1 MIGSRSPTNVFV
13 FLRAGCVCDNLLDHM
28 YNTYLECTE
37 ECLRVQAAD
46 TAMIVCCFFSPPN
59 HTTANVYQY
68 LSEYLQT
75 VQLALSC
82 IDMAT
87 GRWKLKGVIV
97 LKHVFTHVH

>member
-1 MIGSRSPTNVFV
+1 M
-13 FLRAGCVCDNLLDHM
+13 CDNLLDHM
-28 YNTYLECTE
+28 YNTYI
-37 ECLRVQAAD
+37 AAD
-46 TAMIVCCFFSPPN
+46 TAMIVCCCFPPPN

-97 LKHVFTHVH
+97 